1 MIFSPFQHGFLSGKS
16 CVTQLL
22 EFLDNLTEAL
32 DQGDGVDIIY
42 LDFSKAFDKLQ
53 HRRLMKKIW
62 GYGTRGKVYKWIK
75 EFLANR
81 SQQVV
86 VDGQSSSTKPVTSGV
101 PQGSVLGPILFVIY
115 INDLPDVIQCC
126 IRLFADDSK
135 IYCRVSRIEHVEILQ
150 SCLNKAVTWADIW
163 EMFFNLLK

>member
-1 MIFSPFQHGFLSGKS
+1 MIFSPFQHGFVSGKS

-32 DQGDGVDIIY
+32 DQGDDVDIIY

-53 HRRLMKKIW
+53 NRRLMKKLR
-62 GYGTRGKVYKWIK
+62 GYGIRGKVYKWIK

-101 PQGSVLGPILFVIY
+101 PQGSVLGPTLFVIY

-126 IRLFADDSK
+126 IRLFADNSK
-135 IYCRVSRIEHVEILQ
+135 ICWRVSRIEHVEILQ
-150 SCLNKAVTWADIW
+150 S
-163 EMFFNLLK
+163 